1 MENISLSILGH
12 LSAWKDWLL
21 YAIIVTV
28 IWSLIARVIGNRA
41 LFILTMLPG
50 TFLHELSHLIF
61 GILTNAKPNSFSI
74 IPNRMKLGSVSFTN
88 ITWYNAIPTALAPL
102 LGLVFVSVTAI
113 HSLPVSIHNITA
125 INLLVLLVLS
135 PVAYACWPSSVDWK
149 LSLRGWPVYAGGV
162 AYLLHVAG

>member
-1 MENISLSILGH
+1 MENISLSILGRMFV
-12 LSAWKDWLL
+12 WKNYIL
-21 YAIIVTV
+21 YAAVVSV
-28 IWSLIARVIGNRA
+28 IWSFIARLIGNRV

-102 LGLVFVSVTAI
+102 LVLVLVSVAAI
-113 HSLPVSIHNITA
+113 HSLPASVHNITV
-125 INLLVLLVLS
+125 INLLILLGLS

-149 LSLRGWPVYAGGV
+149 LSLRGWPVYAGGA
-162 AYLLHVAG
+162 AYLIHVAG

>member
-1 MENISLSILGH
+1 MENTLLSILVRM
-12 LSAWKDWLL
+12 LVWKNYIL
-21 YAIIVTV
+21 YAAIVTV
-28 IWSLIARVIGNRA
+28 IWSFVAWLIGNRA

-50 TFLHELSHLIF
+50 TCLHELCHLF
-61 GILTNAKPNSFSI
+61 LGVLTNAKPNSFSI

-102 LGLVFVSVTAI
+102 LGLAFVSVAAI

-125 INLLVLLVLS
+125 VNLLVLLGLS
-135 PVAYACWPSSVDWK
+135 PIAYACWPSFVDWK

-162 AYLLHVAG
+162 AYLVYVAR